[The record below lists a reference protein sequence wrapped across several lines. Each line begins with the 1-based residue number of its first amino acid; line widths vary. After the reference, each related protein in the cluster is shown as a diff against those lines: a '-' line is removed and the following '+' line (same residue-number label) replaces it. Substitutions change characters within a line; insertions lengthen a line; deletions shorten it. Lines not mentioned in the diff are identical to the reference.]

1 MLRNFSVNEFA
12 VLTGTYK
19 NMFKDQLRQPTADNN
34 HIVNYNL
41 KLQNYLI
48 VNSSV
53 HMLSAGMFTFLIKGA
68 VGNYIDRVTL
78 NYLGARRQIWAQ
90 LIIYFF
96 VFYQSFS
103 WLNNSKRL
111 NVNHLI
117 NPRDF
122 NGELMMNLT
131 LKFFPRKVN
140 QDKYR
145 QVLMA
150 KYEGQI
156 IKITSF
162 EQMMGQGGPEQY
174 KMVNP
179 GAVTT
184 YIQENT
190 PSGPQMPQT
199 GGA

>member
-1 MLRNFSVNEFA
+1 
-12 VLTGTYK
+12 
-19 NMFKDQLRQPTADNN
+19 
-34 HIVNYNL
+34 
-41 KLQNYLI
+41 
-48 VNSSV
+48 
-53 HMLSAGMFTFLIKGA
+53 
-68 VGNYIDRVTL
+68 
-78 NYLGARRQIWAQ
+78 
-90 LIIYFF
+90 
-96 VFYQSFS
+96 
-103 WLNNSKRL
+103 
-111 NVNHLI
+111 
-117 NPRDF
+117 
-122 NGELMMNLT
+122 MMNLT

>member
-19 NMFKDQLRQPTADNN
+19 HMFKDQLRQPTADNN

-53 HMLSAGMFTFLIKGA
+53 HMLSAGMFTFLVKGA
-68 VGNYIDRVTL
+68 VGNYIDKITL

-162 EQMMGQGGPEQY
+162 EQMMGQGGPEHY
-174 KMVNP
+174 KMANP

-190 PSGPQMPQT
+190 PSAPQM